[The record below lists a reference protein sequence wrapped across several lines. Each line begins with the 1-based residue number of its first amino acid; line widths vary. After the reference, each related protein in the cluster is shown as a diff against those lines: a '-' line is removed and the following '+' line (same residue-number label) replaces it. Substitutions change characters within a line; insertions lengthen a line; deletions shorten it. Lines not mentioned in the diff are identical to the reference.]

1 MTGFRNMT
9 LKRFILLLA
18 FALVAGCAAPEKE
31 EIQPTQAE
39 SPIIA
44 AINGRPLYQDQFEE
58 FLSLTPNEPG
68 EEPVL
73 SQIRRVRFREFV
85 IEQLLLQEMERT
97 EITVDE
103 ALVREQLTSWLSEG
117 QEVTPDL
124 EERVRTFLKI
134 QKFIKQEIRGQIEIG
149 NQEMQRYYR
158 RHSDEYKADDEYHV
172 LEILLEDRQRAEE
185 IREQLNFGDVRTFK
199 SMARSYSQGLT
210 AQAGGDLGTFR
221 SGQLPENFEKVIFQL
236 KAGEIGTVFRSP
248 EGYHIF
254 MMEEW
259 VPRHAQKFHEVQEA
273 IFEKLVSEK
282 ESVALDEYVNQ
293 LFQSAS
299 IEVHDRTLS
308 FE

>member
-9 LKRFILLLA
+9 SKRFILLFA

-31 EIQPTQAE
+31 EIQTTEVE

-44 AINGRPLYQDQFEE
+44 SINGRPLYQDQFEG
-58 FLSLTPNEPG
+58 FLSLIPNESG
-68 EEPVL
+68 EKPV
-73 SQIRRVRFREFV
+73 QAQRRVRFREFV
-85 IEQLLLQEMERT
+85 TEQLLLQEAERKR
-97 EITVDE
+97 ITVDE
-103 ALVREQLTSWLSEG
+103 ALVREHLASWLSGG

-124 EERVRTFLKI
+124 GERVRVFLRI

-172 LEILLEDRQRAEE
+172 LEILFEDRERAEE
-185 IREQLNFGDVRTFK
+185 IREQLHFGDVRTFK

-210 AQAGGDLGTFR
+210 APAGGDLGTFR

-236 KAGEIGTVFRSP
+236 KAGEISAVFHSP

-259 VPRHAQKFHEVQEA
+259 IPRHAQKFHEVQEI
-273 IFEKLVSEK
+273 IFEKLVGEK
-282 ESVALDEYVNQ
+282 ESVALDDYVNQ
-293 LFQSAS
+293 LIKSAS
-299 IEVHDRTLS
+299 IEVHDRSLS
-308 FE
+308 LE

>member
-9 LKRFILLLA
+9 FRRLILLLTLV
-18 FALVAGCAAPEKE
+18 LVADCAAPEKE
-31 EIQPTQAE
+31 EIQPTQADP
-39 SPIIA
+39 PIIA
-44 AINGRPLYQDQFEE
+44 AINGRPLYQDQFEG

-68 EEPVL
+68 EEPVQ
-73 SQIRRVRFREFV
+73 SQRSARFREFV
-85 IEQLLLQEMERT
+85 MEQLLLQEAERK

-103 ALVREQLTSWLSEG
+103 ALVREQLASWLSEG
-117 QEVTPDL
+117 QEVTPEL
-124 EERVRTFLKI
+124 GERVRTFLKI
-134 QKFIKQEIRGQIEIG
+134 QTFVKQEIRGQIEIG

-158 RHSDEYKADDEYHV
+158 RHSDEYKVDDEYHV
-172 LEILLEDRQRAEE
+172 LEIRVEDRERAEE
-185 IREQLNFGDVRTFK
+185 IRAQLNFGDVRTFK

-236 KAGEIGTVFRSP
+236 KAGEFSTVFRSP

-259 VPRHAQKFHEVQEA
+259 IPRHAQKFHEVQEA
-273 IFEKLVSEK
+273 IFEKLVGEK
-282 ESVALDEYVNQ
+282 ESVALDDYVNQ

-308 FE
+308 LE

>member
-9 LKRFILLLA
+9 FKRFILLLA
-18 FALVAGCAAPEKE
+18 LVLVGGCAAPEKE

-39 SPIIA
+39 PPIIA
-44 AINGRPLYQDQFEE
+44 SINGRPVYQDQFEG

-68 EEPVL
+68 EEPVQ
-73 SQIRRVRFREFV
+73 SQRSTRFREFV
-85 IEQLLLQEMERT
+85 MEQLLLQEAEKK
-97 EITVDE
+97 EVTVDE
-103 ALVREQLTSWLSEG
+103 ALVREQLASWLSEG

-124 EERVRTFLKI
+124 GERVRTFLRI

-158 RHSDEYKADDEYHV
+158 RHSDEYKVDDEYHV
-172 LEILLEDRQRAEE
+172 LEILLEDRERAEE
-185 IREQLNFGDVRTFK
+185 IRAQLNFGDVRTFK

-236 KAGEIGTVFRSP
+236 KAGEFSAVFRSP

-273 IFEKLVSEK
+273 IFEKLVGEK
-282 ESVALDEYVNQ
+282 ESVALEEYVDQ

-308 FE
+308 LE

>member
-1 MTGFRNMT
+1 MI
-9 LKRFILLLA
+9 LKRFILLLF

-44 AINGRPLYQDQFEE
+44 SINGRPLYQDQFEG
-58 FLSLTPNEPG
+58 FLSLTPSEPG
-68 EEPVL
+68 EEPAR
-73 SQIRRVRFREFV
+73 SQRRVRFRDFV
-85 IEQLLLQEMERT
+85 MEQLLLQEAERN
-97 EITVDE
+97 EIKVDE
-103 ALVREQLTSWLSEG
+103 ALVQQQLDSWLSEG

-124 EERVRTFLKI
+124 GERVRTFLKI
-134 QKFIKQEIRGQIEIG
+134 QKFIKLEIRDQIEIG

-172 LEILLEDRQRAEE
+172 LEILLEDRERAEE

-199 SMARSYSQGLT
+199 SIAGSYSLGLT
-210 AQAGGDLGTFR
+210 AQAGGDLGTFK

-236 KAGEIGTVFRSP
+236 KAGEISTIFHSP

-259 VPRHAQKFHEVQEA
+259 IPRHAQKFHEVQEV
-273 IFEKLVSEK
+273 IFEKLVGEK
-282 ESVALDEYVNQ
+282 ESVALDDYVNQ

-308 FE
+308 LE

>member
-31 EIQPTQAE
+31 EIQPIQAE

-44 AINGRPLYQDQFEE
+44 SINGRPLYKDQFEG

-68 EEPVL
+68 EEPVQ
-73 SQIRRVRFREFV
+73 SQRRVRFREFV
-85 IEQLLLQEMERT
+85 MEQLLLQEAERK

-103 ALVREQLTSWLSEG
+103 ALVREQLASWLSEG

-124 EERVRTFLKI
+124 GERVRTYLKI

-158 RHSDEYKADDEYHV
+158 RHSDEYKAEDEYHV

-236 KAGEIGTVFRSP
+236 KAGEIGSVFHSP

-259 VPRHAQKFHEVQEA
+259 IPRHAQKFHEVQEA
-273 IFEKLVSEK
+273 IFEKLVGEK
-282 ESVALDEYVNQ
+282 ESVALDDFVNQ

-308 FE
+308 LE

>member
-9 LKRFILLLA
+9 LIRFILLLA

-39 SPIIA
+39 PPIIA
-44 AINGRPLYQDQFEE
+44 AINGRPVYQDQFEG
-58 FLSLTPNEPG
+58 FLSRTPNEPG
-68 EEPVL
+68 EEPVQ
-73 SQIRRVRFREFV
+73 SQRRVRFREFV
-85 IEQLLLQEMERT
+85 MEQLLLQEAERK
-97 EITVDE
+97 EIMVDE
-103 ALVREQLTSWLSEG
+103 ALVREQLASWLSEG

-124 EERVRTFLKI
+124 GERVRIFLKI

-158 RHSDEYKADDEYHV
+158 RHSDEYKVDDEYHV
-172 LEILLEDRQRAEE
+172 LEILLEDRERAEE
-185 IREQLNFGDVRTFK
+185 IRAQLNFGDVRTFK
-199 SMARSYSQGLT
+199 RMARSYSQGLT
-210 AQAGGDLGTFR
+210 AQAGGDLGTFK

-259 VPRHAQKFHEVQEA
+259 IPRHAQKFHEVQEA
-273 IFEKLVSEK
+273 IFEKLVGEK

-293 LFQSAS
+293 LFQSAT

-308 FE
+308 LE

>member
-9 LKRFILLLA
+9 FKRFILLLA
-18 FALVAGCAAPEKE
+18 LVLVADCAAPEKE
-31 EIQPTQAE
+31 EIQPTQADP
-39 SPIIA
+39 PIIA
-44 AINGRPLYQDQFEE
+44 AINGRPVYQDQFEG

-68 EEPVL
+68 EEPVQ
-73 SQIRRVRFREFV
+73 SQRSARFREFV
-85 IEQLLLQEMERT
+85 MEQLLLQEAERK

-103 ALVREQLTSWLSEG
+103 ALVREQLASWLSEG

-124 EERVRTFLKI
+124 GARVRTFLKI

-158 RHSDEYKADDEYHV
+158 RHSDEYKVDDEYYV
-172 LEILLEDRQRAEE
+172 LEILLEDRERAEE
-185 IREQLNFGDVRTFK
+185 IRAQLNFGDVRTFK

-236 KAGEIGTVFRSP
+236 KAGEISTVFRSP
-248 EGYHIF
+248 EGNHIF

-259 VPRHAQKFHEVQEA
+259 VPLHAQKFHEVQEE
-273 IFEKLVSEK
+273 IFEKLVGEK
-282 ESVALDEYVNQ
+282 ESVALEEYVDQ

-308 FE
+308 LE

>member
-1 MTGFRNMT
+1 MTGFRNMA

-31 EIQPTQAE
+31 EIQPSQAE

-44 AINGRPLYQDQFEE
+44 SINGRPLYQDQFEG

-68 EEPVL
+68 EEPVQ
-73 SQIRRVRFREFV
+73 SQRRVRFREFV
-85 IEQLLLQEMERT
+85 MEQLLLQEVERK

-103 ALVREQLTSWLSEG
+103 ALVREQLASWLSEG

-124 EERVRTFLKI
+124 GERVRTFLKI
-134 QKFIKQEIRGQIEIG
+134 QKFIKQEIRDQIEIG

-158 RHSDEYKADDEYHV
+158 RHSDEYKVDDEYHV
-172 LEILLEDRQRAEE
+172 LEILLEDRERAEE

-221 SGQLPENFEKVIFQL
+221 RGQLPGNFEKVIFQL
-236 KAGEIGTVFRSP
+236 KAGEISTVFHSP

-254 MMEEW
+254 MIEEW
-259 VPRHAQKFHEVQEA
+259 IPRHAQKFHEVQEA
-273 IFEKLVSEK
+273 IFEKLVGEK
-282 ESVALDEYVNQ
+282 ESVALDDYVNQ

-308 FE
+308 LE